1 MNITHPWNSWT
12 PNHWI
17 QNHWKAPVLALV
29 SLFLLSACVTIN
41 IYFPAAAAEKA
52 ADRIIRDVLGEDA
65 TQIQTPPDESSYRPN
80 RITIGNAGLESVE
93 TPVLLMVLNQ
103 LVPAA
108 QAADLN
114 VSTPAINQ
122 LRASMKARISKLKP
136 HLKKGA
142 LGYANDG
149 LIQVRD
155 MKAVSLKERGSVK
168 KLVAAENADR
178 NALYREIAKANGH
191 PEWENQIRST
201 FAQRWVSN
209 APAGWWYQNASGGWA
224 QK

>member
-1 MNITHPWNSWT
+1 MHPSNAPMHRSPAHWRAITLT
-12 PNHWI
+12 
-17 QNHWKAPVLALV
+17 LL
-29 SLFLLSACVTIN
+29 SLFLLGACVTIN

-65 TQIQTPPDESSYRPN
+65 TKSPPPEESSLLPRH
-80 RITIGNAGLESVE
+80 ITVAYTAQVATE
-93 TPVLLMVLNQ
+93 TPILLGLLNR
-103 LVPAA
+103 LVPAV

-114 VSTPAINQ
+114 VSTPTINQ
-122 LRASMKARISKLKP
+122 LRASMKARIAKLKP
-136 HLKKGA
+136 HLNSGA
-142 LGYANDG
+142 LGYATDG
-149 LIQVRD
+149 LVQIRD
-155 MKAVSLKERGSVK
+155 MKAVPLPSRGGLK

-209 APAGWWYQNASGGWA
+209 APGGWWYQDASGGWV
-224 QK
+224 KK